1 MLLVGLAQRELGQ
14 FFAKVARWANRLH
27 KSDAKVNLFKKDCE
41 FDMAQKFFEFFN
53 EDRQEA
59 KLDAMTFLGD
69 VKELMKASA
78 EAAAV
83 AEAAEAEEEADD
95 DGAGRKVKR

>member
-1 MLLVGLAQRELGQ
+1 MLVGLAQRELGQ

-59 KLDAMTFLGD
+59 QQDAMTFLGD

-78 EAAAV
+78 EAA
-83 AEAAEAEEEADD
+83 EAAEAELEEKAADGGV
-95 DGAGRKVKR
+95 GAK

>member
-1 MLLVGLAQRELGQ
+1 MLVGLAQRELGQ

-27 KSDAKVNLFKKDCE
+27 KSDAKVNLFKKGCE
-41 FDMAQKFFEFFN
+41 FDAAQKFFEFFN

-59 KLDAMTFLGD
+59 QQDAMTFLGD

-78 EAAAV
+78 EAA
-83 AEAAEAEEEADD
+83 EAEAEVEEKAADGGV
-95 DGAGRKVKR
+95 GAK

>member
-1 MLLVGLAQRELGQ
+1 MLVGSGQRELGQ

-41 FDMAQKFFEFFN
+41 FDTAQKFFEFFN

-69 VKELMKASA
+69 G
-78 EAAAV
+78 
-83 AEAAEAEEEADD
+83 ADE
-95 DGAGRKVKR
+95 GQCGGGRGGGGGGSGRGG

>member
-27 KSDAKVNLFKKDCE
+27 KSDAKVNLFKKGCE
-41 FDMAQKFFEFFN
+41 FDAAQKFFEFFN

-59 KLDAMTFLGD
+59 QQDAMTFLGD
-69 VKELMKASA
+69 VKELMKAGA
-78 EAAAV
+78 EAAA
-83 AEAAEAEEEADD
+83 AAEAKVEEKVADGGV
-95 DGAGRKVKR
+95 GAK